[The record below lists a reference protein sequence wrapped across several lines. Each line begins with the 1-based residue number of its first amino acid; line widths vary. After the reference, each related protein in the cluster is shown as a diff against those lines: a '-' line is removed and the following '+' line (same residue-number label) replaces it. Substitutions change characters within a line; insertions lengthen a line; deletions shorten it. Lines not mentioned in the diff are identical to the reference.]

1 MPAQPK
7 GSGGNFDLVAPLYD
21 ALSFA
26 VFGRSLQQAQTIFL
40 SAMPNDASVLI
51 VGGGTGLL
59 LEHVLLRC
67 QPSRVLYL
75 ESSAR
80 MLGRASSRMLRRPLP
95 GSVEFRLGD
104 ETALRPDERFDV
116 IITPFVLDLFTEQ
129 TLAQRM
135 LPRLRQALNPDGHWL
150 VTDFVRTDKWTH
162 QTLLW
167 SMITFFR
174 LTANIE
180 TRQLANWPRLL
191 RDVGLTR
198 LESRSAVG
206 GMVVSEIWRL
216 ATVS

>member
-1 MPAQPK
+1 MRAQPQYP
-7 GSGGNFDLVAPLYD
+7 GGNFDWVAPLYD
-21 ALSFA
+21 ALSFF
-26 VFGRSLQQAQTIFL
+26 VFGRSLQRAQTL
-40 SAMPNDASVLI
+40 LLGELQPGASILI
-51 VGGGTGLL
+51 VGGGTGFL
-59 LEHVLLRC
+59 LEPILTQC
-67 QPSRVLYL
+67 QPSQVLYL
-75 ESSAR
+75 ETSAR
-80 MLGRASSRMLRRPLP
+80 MLAQASGRMFQKPIL

-162 QTLLW
+162 QALLW
-167 SMITFFR
+167 LMITFFR
-174 LTANIE
+174 LTAGIE

-191 RDVGLTR
+191 RKAGLIR